1 MNKLE
6 SIKLFNDLQQVS
18 KKYSNLELKN
28 NEKEL
33 EDNKK
38 FNSLIQFYKSNI
50 NQIKERAHLIS
61 KETKE
66 ELKNSN
72 SKDIYKT
79 LIQLNN
85 FASEKYKSLSL
96 SNMDLESTTVK
107 AVMLTTIDELIIINE
122 SIKNRDYIK
131 DKNTYF
137 YIYEKII
144 INSFMTFLALKDMN
158 IEKNKIDNLS
168 QAILS
173 QIQTLSFI
181 SLY

>member
-28 NEKEL
+28 TEKEL

-50 NQIKERAHLIS
+50 NQIKERAHFIS
-61 KETKE
+61 KQTRE

-72 SKDIYKT
+72 SKDIYET

-85 FASEKYKSLSL
+85 FASDKYKSLNL
-96 SNMDLESTTVK
+96 SDMDIESTTVK
-107 AVMLTTIDELIIINE
+107 AIMLTTIDELTLINE
-122 SIKNRDYIK
+122 SIKNKDYLK
-131 DKNTYF
+131 DKNAYF

-144 INSFMTFLALKDMN
+144 INSFMTFLALKDMD
-158 IEKNKIDNLS
+158 IEKTKIDNLS

-181 SLY
+181 SL